1 MLKIALPPAETEDA
15 KKAYADMARELP
27 SIPAPTSEAEDPW
40 LNTLREYAR
49 DRREFRRPFPRR
61 PCLSCNVDAD
71 WVIELVE
78 HGVVE
83 PVGVDRT
90 QWRFASIS
98 VVRVAKAKRLQ
109 RDLSINPPGVAL
121 ALDLLDQID
130 DLRARLRLLQSTT
143 PDKIAELDETSLL
156 RRALA

>member
-1 MLKIALPPAETEDA
+1 
-15 KKAYADMARELP
+15 MARTP
-27 SIPAPTSEAEDPW
+27 SENTPEIAGNSAPLSLDD
-40 LNTLREYAR
+40 L
-49 DRREFRRPFPRR
+49 
-61 PCLSCNVDAD
+61 CLSCNVDAD

-98 VVRVAKAKRLQ
+98 VRVAKAKRLQ

-143 PDKIAELDETSLL
+143 PD
-156 RRALA
+156 

>member
-1 MLKIALPPAETEDA
+1 M
-15 KKAYADMARELP
+15 
-27 SIPAPTSEAEDPW
+27 
-40 LNTLREYAR
+40 
-49 DRREFRRPFPRR
+49 
-61 PCLSCNVDAD
+61 DAD

-98 VVRVAKAKRLQ
+98 VVRLAKAKRLQ

-143 PDKIAELDETSLL
+143 PD
-156 RRALA
+156 

>member
-1 MLKIALPPAETEDA
+1 
-15 KKAYADMARELP
+15 MARTP
-27 SIPAPTSEAEDPW
+27 SENTPEIVGNSAPLSLDD
-40 LNTLREYAR
+40 L
-49 DRREFRRPFPRR
+49 
-61 PCLSCNVDAD
+61 CLSCNVDAD

-83 PVGVDRT
+83 PVGRDRT
-90 QWRFASIS
+90 QWRFASVS

-143 PDKIAELDETSLL
+143 PD
-156 RRALA
+156 